1 VKPTNNGN
9 VNDPDKTIENIGRR
23 VAEIRLKLGL
33 TQDALAEK
41 AGVTGG
47 YIRQI
52 EGGWKNMRVNTLCKI
67 ADILGCQTRD
77 LFETPTMKKQ
87 TSGRPRI
94 EKPQFEYKE
103 KTSIP
108 IAAEKAAPYRVK
120 TLKKNRVKYKK

>member
-1 VKPTNNGN
+1 M
-9 VNDPDKTIENIGRR
+9 NDPHKTIENIGRR

-87 TSGRPRI
+87 TSGRPRL
-94 EKPQFEYKE
+94 EKQQLEYRDKAP
-103 KTSIP
+103 IA
-108 IAAEKAAPYRVK
+108 IAAEKAALYHVK
-120 TLKKNRVKYKK
+120 VVKKNRAKYKK

>member
-1 VKPTNNGN
+1 M
-9 VNDPDKTIENIGRR
+9 NDPDKTIENIGRR

-52 EGGWKNMRVNTLCKI
+52 VGGWKNMRVNTLCKI

-77 LFETPTMKKQ
+77 LFETPSMKKQ
-87 TSGRPRI
+87 TSGRPRLG
-94 EKPQFEYKE
+94 KPLEYKE
-103 KTSIP
+103 KGSIP
-108 IAAEKAAPYRVK
+108 MAAEKAAPYHIK
-120 TLKKNRVKYKK
+120 TFRKNRTKYKK

>member
-1 VKPTNNGN
+1 M
-9 VNDPDKTIENIGRR
+9 NDPDKTIEHIGRR

-77 LFETPTMKKQ
+77 LFETPTMKKRA
-87 TSGRPRI
+87 SGRPRL
-94 EKPQFEYKE
+94 EKPRLEYEE
-103 KTSIP
+103 KTSSP
-108 IAAEKAAPYRVK
+108 IAAEKAVFYRVK
-120 TLKKNRVKYKK
+120 PLKKNRAKYKK

>member
-1 VKPTNNGN
+1 M
-9 VNDPDKTIENIGRR
+9 NDPDKTIENIGRR

-52 EGGWKNMRVNTLCKI
+52 EGGWKNLRVNTLCKI

-87 TSGRPRI
+87 TSGRPRRG
-94 EKPQFEYKE
+94 KPQLEYKD
-103 KTSIP
+103 KAPIA
-108 IAAEKAAPYRVK
+108 IAAEKAALYRVK
-120 TLKKNRVKYKK
+120 ALKKIGPNIKNNPR

>member
-1 VKPTNNGN
+1 M
-9 VNDPDKTIENIGRR
+9 NDPDKTIENIGRR

-87 TSGRPRI
+87 TSGRPRLG
-94 EKPQFEYKE
+94 KPGLEYEGKA
-103 KTSIP
+103 SIP
-108 IAAEKAAPYRVK
+108 IAAEKAVPYRIK
-120 TLKKNRVKYKK
+120 TPKKNRAKFKN